1 MHCRVT
7 LSTSTCAGLSLE
19 WAPTRTMHFCIFLP
33 FFLVGTLMP
42 VNAPLHD
49 ESVGDIFRWP
59 GLQWPVA
66 CSFFLSAPTAQPDT
80 LWQSARL
87 KVQDFVEP
95 ATEHSMLPSVTLPL
109 WSWISIRHSGACCA
123 PRTSGARA
131 SSALASTATRPSRG
145 RCTAWL
151 DIEFPPSGSQLSRS
165 FRLAVELTLGQ
176 SCPRPLSSLSDFV
189 PLKRSVILSSPLAW
203 KGDGADERGAVEAVG
218 SGRLAA
224 GWQADDGPGG
234 PGAGALRPAG
244 AAAAGPGGDGRAAG
258 AAASQYGPRADPRV
272 RGGRA
277 DADRPLAAREVS
289 ELQRRA
295 LRGEARHG
303 DAAAAGLGRH
313 RAPPLT
319 GGGRARGLRSGT
331 GARAAPMPITSQ
343 RPARQA
349 ACDGAPTRCRS
360 RPARRRS
367 TAVDRRAELVE
378 TRRALARAQRHNGLP
393 HPHRPHLRG
402 GDQLL
407 PVDKRSRTRS
417 LTRND
422 RHCR

>member
-218 SGRLAA
+218 SGRPAA
-224 GWQADDGPGG
+224 GRQADDGAGG
-234 PGAGALRPAG
+234 PGPGALRPAG

-258 AAASQYGPRADPRV
+258 AAASQYGPRAGARA

-289 ELQRRA
+289 GLQRRA
-295 LRGEARHG
+295 LRRKARHG

-319 GGGRARGLRSGT
+319 GGGRARGLAPAPAPPSQAPRAPGPGGPDAAVGWEPARLAR
-331 GARAAPMPITSQ
+331 GARAVAVPGGRDRRRDGRTAPRSALR
-343 RPARQA
+343 RPGMRRRLSPRA
-349 ACDGAPTRCRS
+349 ACDREHVRAAGEHLHG
-360 RPARRRS
+360 PARR
-367 TAVDRRAELVE
+367 AQ
-378 TRRALARAQRHNGLP
+378 AQR
-393 HPHRPHLRG
+393 
-402 GDQLL
+402 
-407 PVDKRSRTRS
+407 
-417 LTRND
+417 
-422 RHCR
+422 

>member
-19 WAPTRTMHFCIFLP
+19 WAPTRTMHFTIFLP

-95 ATEHSMLPSVTLPL
+95 ATEHSVLPSVTLPL

-151 DIEFPPSGSQLSRS
+151 DIEFPPSASQLSRS

-176 SCPRPLSSLSDFV
+176 YCPRPHTTRTFV
-189 PLKRSVILSSPLAW
+189 PRPSPAIE
-203 KGDGADERGAVEAVG
+203 GRAGGQRGGTVVSPVV
-218 SGRLAA
+218 SGNTSTQMCRRL
-224 GWQADDGPGG
+224 P
-234 PGAGALRPAG
+234 RPMPRVCVLG
-244 AAAAGPGGDGRAAG
+244 AASGWPFTSRK
-258 AAASQYGPRADPRV
+258 RRV
-272 RGGRA
+272 R
-277 DADRPLAAREVS
+277 RPGPS
-289 ELQRRA
+289 
-295 LRGEARHG
+295 GE
-303 DAAAAGLGRH
+303 
-313 RAPPLT
+313 
-319 GGGRARGLRSGT
+319 
-331 GARAAPMPITSQ
+331 
-343 RPARQA
+343 
-349 ACDGAPTRCRS
+349 
-360 RPARRRS
+360 
-367 TAVDRRAELVE
+367 
-378 TRRALARAQRHNGLP
+378 
-393 HPHRPHLRG
+393 
-402 GDQLL
+402 
-407 PVDKRSRTRS
+407 SRTR
-417 LTRND
+417 
-422 RHCR
+422 

>member
-19 WAPTRTMHFCIFLP
+19 WAPTRTMHFTIFLP

-95 ATEHSMLPSVTLPL
+95 ATEHSVLPSVTLPL

-131 SSALASTATRPSRG
+131 SSALAPASTATRPSRG

-151 DIEFPPSGSQLSRS
+151 DIEFPPSASQLSRS

-176 SCPRPLSSLSDFV
+176 YCPRPL
-189 PLKRSVILSSPLAW
+189 PP
-203 KGDGADERGAVEAVG
+203 
-218 SGRLAA
+218 AA
-224 GWQADDGPGG
+224 HNAHFCT
-234 PGAGALRPAG
+234 ATF
-244 AAAAGPGGDGRAAG
+244 
-258 AAASQYGPRADPRV
+258 
-272 RGGRA
+272 
-277 DADRPLAAREVS
+277 
-289 ELQRRA
+289 
-295 LRGEARHG
+295 ARH
-303 DAAAAGLGRH
+303 R
-313 RAPPLT
+313 
-319 GGGRARGLRSGT
+319 RS
-331 GARAAPMPITSQ
+331 
-343 RPARQA
+343 
-349 ACDGAPTRCRS
+349 
-360 RPARRRS
+360 RRRS
-367 TAVDRRAELVE
+367 A
-378 TRRALARAQRHNGLP
+378 
-393 HPHRPHLRG
+393 
-402 GDQLL
+402 
-407 PVDKRSRTRS
+407 
-417 LTRND
+417 
-422 RHCR
+422 